1 MDDLYYTG
9 PLDFKR
15 RRNANYQHT
24 LTCKVCGQD
33 FQAARANAKTCSTA
47 CRSALYRKRKVSK
60 TDSLQPSATNFLL
73 KLEKIVPDA
82 VRPIWLIKERFG
94 VEAALLAAQALHAVA
109 TAQRNAVAATADT
122 SSSNANS
129 KRKKGGLARL
139 LRGKL

>member
-1 MDDLYYTG
+1 
-9 PLDFKR
+9 
-15 RRNANYQHT
+15 
-24 LTCKVCGQD
+24 
-33 FQAARANAKTCSTA
+33 
-47 CRSALYRKRKVSK
+47 
-60 TDSLQPSATNFLL
+60 LQPSATNFLL